1 MQVFKQR
8 IRQESECQLEAG
20 TCPKHCWNSFTD
32 CYSPGTSTKLT
43 SVHCLKWPRL
53 QKSLDDVG
61 FIISS
66 WKKLNLC
73 TRCRKIFILLWKR
86 RYHVTQG
93 REKIKK
99 ELLVVLPI
107 LSFPHH
113 ILSAISALILSKSG
127 LKVVNITCSYSLMC

>member
-1 MQVFKQR
+1 MAWCLTPMQELKQR

-32 CYSPGTSTKLT
+32 CYTPGISTKLT

-66 WKKLNLC
+66 WKKAECQYQMQENIYPIMEEKLSYN
-73 TRCRKIFILLWKR
+73 TRKR
-86 RYHVTQG
+86 
-93 REKIKK
+93 ENKK
-99 ELLVVLPI
+99 RI
-107 LSFPHH
+107 
-113 ILSAISALILSKSG
+113 I
-127 LKVVNITCSYSLMC
+127 SYSPCLIFPSSHPFWYFYTYFE